1 MGSAD
6 RRTGMDGGG
15 CGIVKLEDRRMWGS
29 ADRRTGMD
37 GGGWGIV
44 KLGDLPG
51 TLVV

>member
-1 MGSAD
+1 
-6 RRTGMDGGG
+6 MDGG